1 MQVALSTDFKRCKP
15 TVHHS
20 VWAYAALNVLAVNLS
35 GINKTARH
43 NRLCQILLSVF
54 ALQIKH
60 LDNHA
65 VTLKSA
71 GITIPG
77 QMQTLPGEGMPLLD
91 QARKR
96 GDMHVT
102 YTVAFPKQLTESQ
115 KKCIK
120 ELGHAFPARDDL

>member
-1 MQVALSTDFKRCKP
+1 MHLLFLKLKCCLMSKSHSLRPLSA
-15 TVHHS
+15 S
-20 VWAYAALNVLAVNLS
+20 
-35 GINKTARH
+35 
-43 NRLCQILLSVF
+43 LCHT
-54 ALQIKH
+54 LQIQH
-60 LDNHA
+60 LDGHD

-77 QMQTLPGEGMPLLD
+77 EMQTLKGEGMPLLD

-102 YTVAFPKQLTESQ
+102 YTIAFPKQLNESQ

>member
-1 MQVALSTDFKRCKP
+1 M
-15 TVHHS
+15 
-20 VWAYAALNVLAVNLS
+20 Y
-35 GINKTARH
+35 
-43 NRLCQILLSVF
+43 

-60 LDNHA
+60 LDDHA